1 MKQPPNAA
9 VVERP
14 PPREGYFWR
23 LCTLCKGLDKTGSL
37 RSLRDFLVLGG
48 RGKAPPFSQV
58 KTERENRCCGGKE
71 QPWHRGKMEK
81 QARRILLP
89 SAERSLY
96 SDGKITFFN
105 IGISNFFFLGPNHLL
120 H

>member
-1 MKQPPNAA
+1 MLKFLWLSLRSMKQPPNAA

-71 QPWHRGKMEK
+71 QPWHRGKMEAGSK
-81 QARRILLP
+81 
-89 SAERSLY
+89 
-96 SDGKITFFN
+96 N
-105 IGISNFFFLGPNHLL
+105 IFTKC
-120 H
+120 